1 MKSNS
6 IVSLLILYCIISCCN
21 VVVNAISGQVTY
33 YNDQGYG
40 ACGTLIDANTQFL
53 AAVPPGFWTTANPNL
68 DPVCGKQVKLTYNG
82 NSITLPVR
90 DKCPGCPNNNI
101 DISAPAFIQ
110 LIGSLGPGRV
120 SITWEFLGGSS
131 SGGSTTGTVS
141 TTTGSS
147 GSGSCPRK
155 ATVSAGQGCYDVWVS
170 KCNNAWNEI
179 QFYAANPG
187 VSCTA
192 LQVGQQLCCG
202 GSTTGTVSTTT
213 GSSSGGSCSRKAS
226 VSAGQGCYDVWVSK
240 CNNAWNENQFYASNP
255 GVSCTS
261 LQVGQQLC
269 CN

>member
-1 MKSNS
+1 MKTS
-6 IVSLLILYCIISCCN
+6 IFSLLILYCILSCGD

-40 ACGTLIDANTQFL
+40 ACGTAIDANTQFL
-53 AAVPPGFWTTANPNL
+53 AAVPPAYWTTANPNL

-90 DKCPGCPNNNI
+90 DKCPGCPTNNI
-101 DISAPAFIQ
+101 DISAPAFTQ

-120 SITWEFLGGSS
+120 SVTWEFVGSS
-131 SGGSTTGTVS
+131 SGGSTTGTLS

-147 GSGSCPRK
+147 SGTCPRK
-155 ATVSAGQGCYDVWVS
+155 ASVSAGQGCYDVWVS
-170 KCNNAWNEI
+170 KCNNAWDEN
-179 QFYAANPG
+179 QFYASNPG
-187 VSCTA
+187 VSCTS

-202 GSTTGTVSTTT
+202 GSSSSSTT
-213 GSSSGGSCSRKAS
+213 GSASCSRKAS

-240 CNNAWNENQFYASNP
+240 CNNSWSENQFYAANP

>member
-1 MKSNS
+1 MKSIS
-6 IVSLLILYCIISCCN
+6 IVSLLILYCIISCGN
-21 VVVNAISGQVTY
+21 VVVNAINGQVTY

-40 ACGTLIDANTQFL
+40 SCGTLIDANTQFL
-53 AAVPPGFWTTANPNL
+53 AAVPPGFWTTTNPNL

-120 SITWEFLGGSS
+120 SVTWEFVGSSS

-141 TTTGSS
+141 TTNGNS
-147 GSGSCPRK
+147 GTCPRK
-155 ATVSAGQGCYDVWVS
+155 ASVSVGQGCYDVWVS
-170 KCNNAWNEI
+170 KCNNAWDEN
-179 QFYAANPG
+179 QLYAANPG
-187 VSCTA
+187 VSCTS

-202 GSTTGTVSTTT
+202 GSTTG
-213 GSSSGGSCSRKAS
+213 GSVTCSRKAS

-240 CNNAWNENQFYASNP
+240 CNNAWNENQFFAANP
-255 GVSCTS
+255 GVFCTD

>member
-1 MKSNS
+1 MKL
-6 IVSLLILYCIISCCN
+6 ILSLLTLSILYCANTVS
-21 VVVNAISGQVTY
+21 AISGQVTY
-33 YNDQGYG
+33 YNDVGYG
-40 ACGTLIDANTQFL
+40 ACGTAIDANTQFL

-101 DISAPAFIQ
+101 DISAPAFTQ
-110 LIGSLGPGRV
+110 LVGSLGPGRV
-120 SITWEFLGGSS
+120 SVTWEFLGGSS

-141 TTTGSS
+141 TTTG
-147 GSGSCPRK
+147 GSGTCPRT

-170 KCNNAWNEI
+170 NCNNAWDEN

-192 LQVGQQLCCG
+192 LQVGQKLCCG
-202 GSTTGTVSTTT
+202 TSSSSSSTTGSA
-213 GSSSGGSCSRKAS
+213 SCSRKGT
-226 VSAGQGCYDVWVSK
+226 VDAGQGCYDVWVSK
-240 CNNAWNENQFYASNP
+240 CNNAWNENQFYAANP
-255 GVSCTS
+255 GVVCTD